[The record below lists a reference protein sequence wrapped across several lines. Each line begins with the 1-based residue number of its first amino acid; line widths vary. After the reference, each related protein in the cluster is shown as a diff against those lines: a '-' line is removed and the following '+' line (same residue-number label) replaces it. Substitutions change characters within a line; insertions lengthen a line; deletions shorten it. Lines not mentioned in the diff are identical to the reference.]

1 MFPALLVNKP
11 PIGEKTVE
19 THLPS
24 PLSTSQLPYPASPTE
39 RESRNMSFR
48 FIHTADIHLD
58 SPLRSLAMRNGELAE
73 LIGNATRQALVAIV
87 DLCIDEQVDAL
98 VIAGDLYDG
107 DQTSMK
113 TARFLAGQMQRLD
126 EAGIATFVIR
136 GNHDALSRITQEL
149 ILPPSVKVFSG
160 RAETIDRRFGDLNVS
175 VHGLSFAKPQ
185 APDSLLEK
193 YHRPTPDAFNLGI
206 MHTSLAGAPGHDLYA
221 PCKVADLHD
230 WGYGY
235 WALGHIHARTL
246 HAGSQLVM
254 MPGMPQGRDINESGE
269 KTVTLV
275 TVKDDRSVTVEERLT
290 SIAQFER
297 ISADLSSATSW
308 REAVDLLDARLSA
321 AREQTRSEHLVGRLR
336 LTGATS
342 LSWLLR
348 RDQDLLLTEMEQRAE
363 RLGKTWIE
371 KIEFATFAQ
380 VTSAKGSLAANPLL
394 ELGDLMR
401 DEIIH
406 QHGVRQSI
414 RDLVQ
419 ELRDDLPPEARGFA
433 GNDEVAYEAFIDQLL
448 AEGSEDMLA
457 RLKPEISEVA

>member
-1 MFPALLVNKP
+1 
-11 PIGEKTVE
+11 
-19 THLPS
+19 
-24 PLSTSQLPYPASPTE
+24 
-39 RESRNMSFR
+39 MSFR

-58 SPLRSLAMRNGELAE
+58 SPLRSLAMRNGDLAE
-73 LIGNATRQALVAIV
+73 LIGNATRQALIAIV
-87 DLCIDEQVDAL
+87 DLCIDEKVDAL

-113 TARFLAGQMQRLD
+113 TARFLAGQMQRLH

-160 RAETIDRRFGDLNVS
+160 RAETINRSYGDLNVS

-185 APDSLLEK
+185 APESLLEK
-193 YHRPTPDAFNLGI
+193 YHRPTPDAFNIGI

-221 PCKVADLHD
+221 PCNVADLHD
-230 WGYGY
+230 WDYDY
-235 WALGHIHARTL
+235 WALGHIHARTQ
-246 HAGSQLVM
+246 HEGERVVM
-254 MPGMPQGRDINESGE
+254 MPGMPQGRDINEGGE

-275 TVKDDRSVTVEERLT
+275 TVNDDRTILLEERLT

-297 ISADLSSATSW
+297 ISTDLSSATSW
-308 REAVDLLDARLSA
+308 REAVDVIEEGLIA

-336 LTGATS
+336 LTGSTP

-363 RLGKTWIE
+363 RLGKTWVE
-371 KIEFATFAQ
+371 KIEFATVAP
-380 VTSAKGSLAANPLL
+380 VNSEKANLAADPLL
-394 ELGDLMR
+394 ELGYLMR

-414 RDLVQ
+414 RDLVM
-419 ELRDDLPPEARGFA
+419 ELRDDLPPDARGFA
-433 GNDEVAYEAFIDQLL
+433 GDDEAAFEAFIDQLL
-448 AEGSEDMLA
+448 LDGSEDILA
-457 RLKPEISEVA
+457 RLKPEMSETT